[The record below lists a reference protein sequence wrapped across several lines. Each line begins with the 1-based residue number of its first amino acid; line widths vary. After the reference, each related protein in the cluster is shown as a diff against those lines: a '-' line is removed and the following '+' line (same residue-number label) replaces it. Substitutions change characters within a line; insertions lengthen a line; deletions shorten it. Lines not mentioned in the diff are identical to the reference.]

1 MEKLRWDWKKTTT
14 ATHTHILLIIKFW
27 TIAAGIYN
35 VLITQFV
42 WRIRIYHICLDS
54 FEQKGIHSFRL
65 ISVSL
70 CDGNQRMKDIREK
83 KRCIY
88 GAFANTAL
96 SHEFTWTHSWR
107 HICAHLYHLQM
118 PLFAASEKK
127 LTQILASDF
136 AREKIAISKRFAI
149 FF

>member
-1 MEKLRWDWKKTTT
+1 M
-14 ATHTHILLIIKFW
+14 F
-27 TIAAGIYN
+27 
-35 VLITQFV
+35 
-42 WRIRIYHICLDS
+42 HICLDS

-96 SHEFTWTHSWR
+96 SHEFT
-107 HICAHLYHLQM
+107 
-118 PLFAASEKK
+118 
-127 LTQILASDF
+127 
-136 AREKIAISKRFAI
+136 
-149 FF
+149 